1 MYVSRISVQDIKSFN
16 GPRQADLTLTRPDG
30 SHAGWTVLAGR
41 NGSGKTTLLRA
52 IALALSGPVVA
63 RSLVPGFENWVSQG
77 ARSGTVQVELTRNTR
92 YDKFS
97 QGRPPSGSFKAGLA
111 WHVPP
116 KGAQP
121 VLHELSYTKARTSIA
136 RRGPWSDNPEGWFCA
151 AYGPFRRMAG
161 GSGEVQRLML
171 AAGPV
176 ARQASLFHED
186 ASLSEGVAWLIEQ
199 HLRALER
206 RPGAAGLK
214 TFALGL
220 LRDGLL
226 PDGYRIIDVDSEGLW
241 VERDG
246 SRFPLREMSDGFRT
260 VAALVVDILKQL
272 HDAFGVNL
280 WESDLWEARGE
291 SIAIVTPGVVI
302 IDEIDAHLHV
312 SWQRRIGP
320 WLTEH
325 FPQIQFI
332 VTTHSPYIC
341 QAADPG
347 GLIRLPGVDE
357 KRPPEVV
364 DQDLYERVVY
374 GSGDDAVLSDLFGLD
389 TPYSERA
396 EQVRTEFVELEAQ
409 IYDGDT
415 GPESLARYQ
424 ELKNLLT
431 SSPTARL
438 DEMTAHLQ
446 RLAEEIADEEEGAEE
461 SEEEGGEGEA
471 G

>member
-1 MYVSRISVQDIKSFN
+1 MYVSRISVRDIKSFH
-16 GPRQADLTLTRPDG
+16 GPRHVDLTLTRPDG

-52 IALALSGPVVA
+52 MALALSGPVVA
-63 RSLVPGFENWVSQG
+63 RSLVPGFENWVAQG
-77 ARSGTVQVELTRNTR
+77 AKEGRVEVEITRDR
-92 YDKFS
+92 KYDRFS

-111 WHVPP
+111 WTAPP
-116 KGAQP
+116 KGTQP
-121 VLHELSYTKARTSIA
+121 ALRELTYTTARTSIA
-136 RRGPWSDNPEGWFCA
+136 RRGPWADNPEGWFCA

-171 AAGPV
+171 ASGPV

-186 ASLSEGVAWLIEQ
+186 ASLAEGVAWLIEQ
-199 HLRALER
+199 HLRALEGR
-206 RPGAAGLK
+206 WGARGLK
-214 TFALGL
+214 TFALLL

-260 VAALVVDILKQL
+260 VAALVVDILKQIS
-272 HDAFGVNL
+272 DVSGANL

-291 SIAIVTPGVVI
+291 ESIAVVAPGVVI

-312 SWQRRIGP
+312 SWQRRIGS
-320 WLTEH
+320 WLTSH
-325 FPQIQFI
+325 FPNIQFI

-341 QAADPG
+341 QAADGG

-357 KRPPEVV
+357 ARPPEVV
-364 DQDLYERVVY
+364 EQDLYERVVY

-396 EQVRTEFVELEAQ
+396 EQVRAEFVRLEAM
-409 IYDGDT
+409 IYDGET
-415 GPESLARYQ
+415 APETLTRYK
-424 ELKNLLT
+424 ELKGLLT

-446 RLAEEIADEEEGAEE
+446 RLAEETEETSESDESVEDDEE
-461 SEEEGGEGEA
+461 
-471 G
+471 

>member
-1 MYVSRISVQDIKSFN
+1 MYVSRISVQDIKSFH
-16 GPRQADLTLTRPDG
+16 GPRKVDLTLTRPDG

-52 IALALSGPVVA
+52 MAFALSGPVVA
-63 RSLVPGFENWVSQG
+63 RSLVPGFDNWVSQG
-77 ARSGTVQVELTRNTR
+77 ASEGRVEVEITRDTS
-92 YDKFS
+92 YDRFS
-97 QGRPPSGSFKAGLA
+97 QGRPPAGAVRAGLR
-111 WHVPP
+111 WTTPHDTSTGGRTSGRR
-116 KGAQP
+116 GAQP
-121 VLHELSYTKARTSIA
+121 ALDEIRYTKAQNSVA
-136 RRGPWSDNPEGWFCA
+136 RRGPWADNPAGWFCA

-171 AAGPV
+171 ASGPV

-186 ASLSEGVAWLIEQ
+186 ASLAEGVAWLIEQ
-199 HLRALER
+199 HLRALED
-206 RPGAAGLK
+206 RPGAAELK
-214 TFALGL
+214 RTALAIL
-220 LRDGLL
+220 QDGLL
-226 PDGYRIIDVDSEGLW
+226 PDGYRIVDVDSEGLW
-241 VERDG
+241 VERDDH
-246 SRFPLREMSDGFRT
+246 RFPLREMSDGFRT
-260 VAALVVDILKQL
+260 VAALVVDILKQM
-272 HDAFGVNL
+272 HDTLGLTVWDVKGNALFN
-280 WESDLWEARGE
+280 
-291 SIAIVTPGVVI
+291 VTPGVVI

-320 WLTEH
+320 WLTAH
-325 FPQIQFI
+325 FPRIQFI

-357 KRPPEVV
+357 AQPPEVV

-396 EQVRTEFVELEAQ
+396 ELIRAEFVELEER
-409 IYDGDT
+409 IYDG
-415 GPESLARYQ
+415 GSSPELLARYQ
-424 ELKNLLT
+424 ELKSLLT

-446 RLAEEIADEEEGAEE
+446 RLAAEIADGEEDQAE
-461 SEEEGGEGEA
+461 
-471 G
+471 

>member
-1 MYVSRISVQDIKSFN
+1 MYVSRISVQDIKSFH
-16 GPRQADLTLTRPDG
+16 GPRQVDLTLTRPDG

-52 IALALSGPVVA
+52 MALALSGPVVA
-63 RSLVPGFENWVSQG
+63 RSLVPGFENWVAQG
-77 ARSGTVQVELTRNTR
+77 ATSGVVKVELTRNPK
-92 YDKFS
+92 YDRFS
-97 QGRPPSGSFKAGLA
+97 QGRPPGGSFMAGLA
-111 WHVPP
+111 WRVPP

-121 VLHELSYTKARTSIA
+121 VLDEVSHTRARTSIA
-136 RRGPWSDNPEGWFCA
+136 RRGPWLDNPEGWFCA

-171 AAGPV
+171 ASGPV

-199 HLRALER
+199 HLRALEGR
-206 RPGAAGLK
+206 AGAAGLK
-214 TFALGL
+214 AFALAL

-272 HDAFGVNL
+272 HDAFGDGL
-280 WESDLWEARGE
+280 WEDGRE
-291 SIAIVTPGVVI
+291 SIALVVPGVVI

-320 WLTEH
+320 WLTGH
-325 FPQIQFI
+325 FPHIQFI

-357 KRPPEVV
+357 GRPPEVV

-396 EQVRTEFVELEAQ
+396 EQVRAEFVELEAQ
-409 IYDGDT
+409 IYAG
-415 GPESLARYQ
+415 GAGHESLARYQ
-424 ELKNLLT
+424 KLKSLLT

-446 RLAEEIADEEEGAEE
+446 RLAEKIADGE
-461 SEEEGGEGEA
+461 EGEA

>member
-1 MYVSRISVQDIKSFN
+1 MYVSRISVQDIKSFH
-16 GPRQADLTLTRPDG
+16 GPRRVDLTLTRPDG

-52 IALALSGPVVA
+52 MALALSGPAVA
-63 RSLVPGFENWVSQG
+63 RSLVPGFENWVTQG
-77 ARSGTVQVELTRNTR
+77 AKVGRLEIEIVRDAR
-92 YDKFS
+92 YDRFS
-97 QGRPPSGSFKAGLA
+97 QGKPPRGSFKAGLVWGA
-111 WHVPP
+111 HRR
-116 KGAQP
+116 GAQP
-121 VLHELSYTKARTSIA
+121 TLDELVYTKAHISIA
-136 RRGPWSDNPEGWFCA
+136 RRGPWADNPAGWFCA

-171 AAGPV
+171 ASGPV

-186 ASLSEGVAWLIEQ
+186 ASLAEGVAWLIEQ
-199 HLRALER
+199 HLRALEGR
-206 RPGAAGLK
+206 QGARGLK
-214 TFALGL
+214 AFALAL

-260 VAALVVDILKQL
+260 VAALVVDILKQI
-272 HDAFGVNL
+272 HDTFGYDL
-280 WESDLWEARGE
+280 WESDLWVARGE
-291 SIAIVTPGVVI
+291 SLALLTPGIVI

-320 WLTEH
+320 WLTAH
-325 FPQIQFI
+325 FPRVQFI

-347 GLIRLPGVDE
+347 GLIRLPGVNE
-357 KRPPEVV
+357 EHPPEVV

-396 EQVRTEFVELEAQ
+396 EQVRSEFVELEAR
-409 IYDGDT
+409 IYDGNT
-415 GPESLARYQ
+415 SPESLARYK
-424 ELKNLLT
+424 ELKSLLT

-446 RLAEEIADEEEGAEE
+446 RLAEEIAEGGIAEGEEE
-461 SEEEGGEGEA
+461 
-471 G
+471 